1 MSIIVPNPTAKA
13 IIDQIKYTTIATV
26 GSDGQPWVTP
36 VAAVHDADYNFY
48 WASWTENQ
56 HSKNVAARSNIAIV
70 IYNSTPVGDSE
81 PGVYIRAKAIQLTD
95 EQEVAS
101 VALLLED
108 PYNPSEGEYY
118 LGEYPRRIYKAT
130 PACVWLNDEGSVNGN
145 LVDSM
150 IVATE

>member
-1 MSIIVPNPTAKA
+1 MFIIVPNPTAKA
-13 IIDQIKYTTIATV
+13 IIDQIKYITIATV
-26 GSDGQPWVTP
+26 GSNGQPWVTP

-56 HSKNVAARSNIAIV
+56 HSKNIAARSNIAIV
-70 IYNSTPVGDSE
+70 IYNSTPAGDSE

-101 VALLLED
+101 AALLLED

-118 LGEYPRRIYKAT
+118 LGEYPRRIYKAAPT
-130 PACVWLNDEGSVNGN
+130 DMWLNDDSTVNGN
-145 LVDSM
+145 FVD
-150 IVATE
+150 VRVKATE